1 MKQRFLLF
9 LTTGVLLA
17 AMVFGMI
24 KRQTYTD
31 VLKQE
36 NYLEQMEI
44 AELPE
49 RMADFTCSFMSQGM
63 PKAPI
68 ILRVEVTGEIDYR
81 MHAGRQKAVIRQ
93 IYAGEEPKIGEEI
106 YLYSE
111 RWHFEFNREPV
122 AISTGFVNIL
132 EVGTEYLVFADE
144 VFEDWETGLSVVRV
158 YDGDFVITPVFC
170 YEERQ
175 NVVLPTSGDTTYVP
189 YKDVRNNEF
198 FATSEEAM
206 QKIVQMK
213 KQMLSL
219 YPRGEMD

>member
-17 AMVFGMI
+17 VMVFGMI

-31 VLKQE
+31 VLKQDD
-36 NYLEQMEI
+36 YLEWLEI

-49 RMADFTCSFMSQGM
+49 SMADFTCSRMSREM
-63 PKAPI
+63 PMAPI
-68 ILRVEVTGEIDYR
+68 ILRVEVTGEIDYK
-81 MHAGRQKAVIRQ
+81 MHAGRQKAVIRE
-93 IYAGEEPKIGEEI
+93 IYAGEEPKVGEEI

-111 RWHFEFNREPV
+111 RWHIILNGYPDSIER
-122 AISTGFVNIL
+122 GFVNIL

-144 VFEDWETGLSVVRV
+144 VFEDWETGISVVSV
-158 YDGDFVITPVFC
+158 YDGGFVITPVFC

-219 YPRGEMD
+219 YPRGVMD